1 MVDSEN
7 STGHE
12 PDPQVAAAIDALLGT
27 LGVNGNRDLIREIFT
42 RAGQLAQ
49 GGLDRGEL
57 KIVAQTLKDFRR
69 SFAAFAPHR
78 ERAKVSIFG
87 SARSPAGSPIYEL
100 ARKLSAALV
109 AHGYMVITGAGP
121 GIMQACNEGA
131 TAAHSFGVSI
141 DLPFEAA
148 ANPVIDGDPK
158 HVHFKYF
165 FTRKLSFVKE
175 SDAIVLFPGGV
186 GTMDEG
192 FESLTLLQTGKCDP
206 LPVILMD
213 LPGSNYWPSWE
224 KYLRENLLRKGL
236 ISAHDRNLFRTVTSI
251 ERAIQEIEQ
260 FYACYHSIRY
270 VGDYCILRLKQ
281 PPSAGLLAVLNDRY
295 RDLLASGDFE
305 AMEAAHPAERKEPES
320 IKRLPRIGFRF
331 IQRSFGRLR
340 RLIDDIN
347 LITCEEGLAAEVRPD
362 RPQEGHLANY
372 TQVGD

>member
-1 MVDSEN
+1 MVDE
-7 STGHE
+7 TQA
-12 PDPQVAAAIDALLGT
+12 DPQVAAAIEALVDAL
-27 LGVNGNRDLIREIFT
+27 GVTAHRDLVGEILG
-42 RAGQLAQ
+42 RAGHLAR
-49 GGLDRGEL
+49 GDLDRGEL
-57 KIVAQTLKDFRR
+57 KILAHTLKDFHS
-69 SFAAFAPHR
+69 SFSAFAPFR
-78 ERAKVSIFG
+78 ERRKVSIFG
-87 SARSPAGSPIYEL
+87 SARSPADSPIYDL
-100 ARKLSAALV
+100 ARRFSAALV
-109 AHGYMVITGAGP
+109 ERGYMVITGAGP
-121 GIMQACNEGA
+121 GIMEACNEGA
-131 TAAHSFGVSI
+131 TAEHSFGVSI

-236 ISAHDRNLFRTVTSI
+236 ISAHDRNLFRTVSSI
-251 ERAIQEIEQ
+251 DRAIHEIEQ

-281 PPSAGLLAVLNDRY
+281 APSPALLATLNERY

-305 AMEAAHPAERKEPES
+305 RMPAAHPAERKEPES
-320 IKRLPRIGFRF
+320 IKALPRIGFKF

-347 LITCEEGLAAEVRPD
+347 LITCEEGLAAEVPLD
-362 RPQEGHLANY
+362 RPEEGHLASY
-372 TQVGD
+372 TQAGD